1 MTAPKAQLLAAATY
15 TYNYLAMW
23 PGYSGTAQ
31 NWFLGHL
38 WTLSLEEQ
46 FYLFWPATLLLL
58 GNARAL
64 KAAVAIVVLTP
75 AIRVASYFLLPG
87 LRGSL
92 DMMLHTAVDSIMAG
106 CVLAFLA
113 RESLPPALASM
124 LKRKTFLA
132 SALIFLLVVSP
143 LLAHRFH
150 GLYLATV
157 GYTLDAVGAAV
168 LIWHV
173 SVVAPG
179 TSLARVLSVPPL
191 VFIGRLSYSWYLWQ
205 QLFLTPLNHTWS
217 GSFPDGILCSFSAA
231 LGSHYLIE
239 QPCLRLKRKF
249 QPLAAKHE

>member
-1 MTAPKAQLLAAATY
+1 VTAPKAQLLAAATY